1 MGQLLA
7 RNRFRH
13 ARLLLVLAVLC
24 VAGLQVQE
32 STHYHAADDGLSHC
46 LLCKSSADSPVLVT
60 ELAVFAVGQRTDWLV
75 DIPPSAALEPLLP
88 FNPRGPPAIS

>member
-1 MGQLLA
+1 MGQFFA
-7 RNRFRH
+7 RNRFRD

-32 STHYHAADDGLSHC
+32 ATHYHAADDGLSHC
-46 LLCKSSADSPVLVT
+46 LLCKSSVDSPVLVT
-60 ELAVFAVGQRTDWLV
+60 ELAVFAIGQRPTWLI
-75 DIPPSAALEPLLP
+75 DIPPSAALELLLP